1 MLEIS
6 RPNPDTRPRVI
17 ISEPIQASEPSPCQ
31 ISVSQ
36 EKLSLLN
43 NGGTLSVL
51 VGVDRN
57 GTLSDIKYVVS
68 DPADIAVSLE
78 TDVTDMRGRSLYAI
92 RSISERTGTFRVTF
106 YLSCGK
112 RDLQITVR

>member
-1 MLEIS
+1 M
-6 RPNPDTRPRVI
+6 
-17 ISEPIQASEPSPCQ
+17 
-31 ISVSQ
+31 
-36 EKLSLLN
+36 
-43 NGGTLSVL
+43 LSVL

-112 RDLQITVR
+112 RDLQVTVR

>member
-1 MLEIS
+1 M
-6 RPNPDTRPRVI
+6 
-17 ISEPIQASEPSPCQ
+17 
-31 ISVSQ
+31 
-36 EKLSLLN
+36 
-43 NGGTLSVL
+43 LSVL